1 MRSLKISGTASRSR
15 SNLAKFNPHHDSNG
29 RFASGGA
36 GGGAGLSVEEDLKNF
51 DPNAPVPASP
61 KNAGGVDAKTWD
73 NWEHGVDGNQYV
85 DLYRQHVGE
94 KLGLD
99 VPKSDLAPGGQLNYL
114 TQRGFGGSSNETAQK
129 QAESMVTAI
138 ANGTPNQP
146 ALYRG
151 IVASATDPDSQ
162 ALVKQFTNLRPGDT
176 VDMPLVSTTRSLGV
190 ASWYAADRVASG
202 TDSVLIKIQPGA
214 KGISQ
219 SAKNSWYP
227 ADHEVVTSGKFEV
240 VGVSKV
246 QAPYWSRG
254 VFEPRK
260 IQYTDGSA
268 PHFEVATYNKIR
280 YSPAEAEHIWNTVK
294 SGNIQSLATD
304 TLKFTDD
311 RKIGFGNTDR
321 LVYSSWS
328 KQAPKNFTVVEV
340 KMIEPHVI
348 QKAADFGLDF
358 DLLFGGRPFIDDSVP
373 VIKYNSN
380 HDSAGRF
387 ASGGAGGGGT
397 GTGVIGGPGKDITKK
412 LEDVFFEK
420 GTKRLVR
427 NAETEKIRD
436 DMKAQNQKNG
446 SGQEDTA
453 LVIIAQKQGFDGK
466 PKLVETQ
473 ADLMEVQSKEGG
485 LLVYRGI
492 ADYAQNGEQVTLTGA
507 RGADELR
514 SGDYHAGFGVYGN
527 GIYSTTQID
536 AAVAYANMKDDAYDR
551 RGNGVTVAMLIPQT
565 ALRAPRDVVRET
577 VKSVADRVSKDTSM
591 NAHQSNDLG
600 RALAS
605 KGYQYYDAGSVHG
618 KGSGVFVILDRSMLT
633 VAKENL

>member
-1 MRSLKISGTASRSR
+1 MRSLKISGKASRSR

-151 IVASATDPDSQ
+151 IVASATDSDSQ

-202 TDSVLIKIQPGA
+202 TDSVMIKIQPGA

-260 IQYTDGSA
+260 IEFNDGSA

-280 YSPAEAEHIWNTVK
+280 YSPTEAEHIWNTAK

-311 RKIGFGNTDR
+311 RRIGFGNTDR

-348 QKAADFGLDF
+348 QKAADFGMDF

-373 VIKYNSN
+373 VTKYNPN
-380 HDSAGRF
+380 HDAHGRF
-387 ASGGAGGGGT
+387 ASGSGGSGSNRLSHRDIYNLQANMPDNQKPAVYKAEDKYQPQIQRQIEQPRPPSVEALRKGEITRAEYDKGYKEYSKNFTQWSQESTRNIKSPMGEKHLNGTVKGTQNYVNDVTSQDWFVKEFGNGGVV
-397 GTGVIGGPGKDITKK
+397 GTPKVSLTDANVGGKYVFGFKNGQPYTSLSINKGYAKSEPVTIHEIAHYATVISQKTPFSGHGPEFAKNHIFIASKVIGDEYASG
-412 LEDVFFEK
+412 LEAAYK
-420 GTKRLVR
+420 
-427 NAETEKIRD
+427 
-436 DMKAQNQKNG
+436 
-446 SGQEDTA
+446 S
-453 LVIIAQKQGFDGK
+453 
-466 PKLVETQ
+466 
-473 ADLMEVQSKEGG
+473 EG
-485 LLVYRGI
+485 V
-492 ADYAQNGEQVTLTGA
+492 N
-507 RGADELR
+507 
-514 SGDYHAGFGVYGN
+514 
-527 GIYSTTQID
+527 
-536 AAVAYANMKDDAYDR
+536 
-551 RGNGVTVAMLIPQT
+551 
-565 ALRAPRDVVRET
+565 
-577 VKSVADRVSKDTSM
+577 
-591 NAHQSNDLG
+591 LG
-600 RALAS
+600 
-605 KGYQYYDAGSVHG
+605 
-618 KGSGVFVILDRSMLT
+618 
-633 VAKENL
+633 